1 MYNRT
6 MNNSSS
12 LPVQSTGCS
21 LSASGCSLSACSSFR
36 DPSGFLFSRSGNLY
50 RQINQA
56 YRVNYEHLM
65 ESGLYQDLV
74 TSGRLV
80 AHQVVDVPAAV
91 PEQAYQVIQP
101 DRVPFISYPYE
112 WSFSQLKDAALSTLA
127 IQKMALEKGMS
138 LKDASAYNIQFH
150 NGHPTLIDTLS
161 FEVYREGEP
170 WIAYRQFCQH
180 FLAPLALIAYCDV
193 RLSQLLRTYIDG
205 IPLDLASKLLPR
217 RTKMNLSLAAHIH
230 LHAATQQRYSNKT
243 VSRAD
248 LQRRMSKI
256 AFLGLIDNLESSV
269 RRMSWKPSGTEWAGY
284 YTDTN
289 YSSTAL
295 EHKKKIVSNFLDR
308 ILPTDALYP
317 PTDALYPRYL
327 WDLGANTG
335 LFSRLASE
343 RGIYTIAFDIDPAAV
358 ELNYRTCLDSQ
369 EKNLVPLVMDF
380 TNPSPSIGWHN
391 RERDSLME
399 RAPTEAAMALALV
412 HHLAISNNVPLPQL
426 ASFFRELTHWLIIE
440 FVPKTDSQ
448 VQRLLAT
455 RQDIF
460 PDYTFE
466 GFEKA
471 FGEFFRIVES
481 VDVQDSQRRVYLME
495 RADSEHPAG

>member
-1 MYNRT
+1 

-12 LPVQSTGCS
+12 LS
-21 LSASGCSLSACSSFR
+21 SSFR
-36 DPSGFLFSRSGNLY
+36 DPSGFLFTRSGSLY

-56 YRVNYEHLM
+56 YRTDYERLM
-65 ESGLYQDLV
+65 ESGLYQELV
-74 TSGRLV
+74 SSGRLV
-80 AHQVVDVPAAV
+80 THQDVDVPAEI
-91 PEQAYQVIQP
+91 PGLAYKVIQP
-101 DRVPFISYPYE
+101 ERIPFISYPYE
-112 WSFSQLKDAALSTLA
+112 WSFSQLKDAAMSTLA

-138 LKDASAYNIQFH
+138 LKDASAYNIQFQQ
-150 NGHPTLIDTLS
+150 GHPILIDTLS
-161 FEVYREGEP
+161 FEAYREGEP
-170 WIAYRQFCQH
+170 WTAYRQFCQH
-180 FLAPLALIAYCDV
+180 FLAPLALMAYVDI

-217 RTKMNLSLAAHIH
+217 RTKMNFSLATHIH
-230 LHAATQQRYSNKT
+230 LHAATQQRYSDKT
-243 VSRAD
+243 VSRVA

-256 AFLGLIDNLESSV
+256 AFLGLIDNLESTV
-269 RRMSWKPSGTEWAGY
+269 RRLSWKPSGTEWGEY

-289 YSSTAL
+289 YSPAAL
-295 EHKKKIVSNFLDR
+295 EHKKTIVSNFLEHTH
-308 ILPTDALYP
+308 PT
-317 PTDALYPRYL
+317 YL

-343 RGIYTIAFDIDPAAV
+343 RGIYTVAFDIDPAAV
-358 ELNYRTCLDSQ
+358 ELNYRACLTAQ

-399 RAPTEAAMALALV
+399 RAPAEAAMALALV
-412 HHLAISNNVPLPQL
+412 HHLAISNNVPLPYL
-426 ASFFRELTHWLIIE
+426 ARFFREITRWLIIE

-460 PDYTFE
+460 PDYHFE

-471 FGEFFRIVES
+471 FGEFFRIAES
-481 VDVQDSQRRVYLME
+481 VNVQDSQRRIYLME
-495 RADSEHPAG
+495 KCA